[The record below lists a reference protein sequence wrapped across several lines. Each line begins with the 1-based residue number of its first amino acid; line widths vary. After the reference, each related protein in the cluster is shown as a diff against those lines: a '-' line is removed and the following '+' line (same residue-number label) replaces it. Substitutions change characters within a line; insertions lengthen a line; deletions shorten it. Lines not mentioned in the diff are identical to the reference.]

1 MNVATFMGN
10 LGRDAELKSAANG
23 EAAANFSMAV
33 AVGSKAE
40 PETMWV
46 RCSLYGKRAE
56 SLHRYLIKGQKVV
69 VTGRVR
75 LSSWQDKDGVAR
87 TDLRLNVQDL
97 WFAGSRPEGG
107 DDPGREV
114 AGHRAAAPSRERV
127 APKGA
132 SFEDDEIPF

>member
-23 EAAANFSMAV
+23 DAAANFSLAV

-56 SLHRYLIKGQKVV
+56 SLTRYLVKGQKVV

-75 LSSWQDKDGVAR
+75 LSSWEDKDGNSR

-97 WFAGSRPEGG
+97 WFAGSRPEGSDELG
-107 DDPGREV
+107 HEV
-114 AGHRAAAPSRERV
+114 AGHRAAKPISKTVSDAAP
-127 APKGA
+127 
-132 SFEDDEIPF
+132 FDDEIPF